1 MGFQRGDIVEVYF
14 DLPYHN
20 KTETHPA
27 IIISNEEVYH
37 TDEIYICVMMTSSKK
52 KDLFTFEVTQ
62 DMLQSKNNKRFSQAR
77 CHLVTYVMEKHIV
90 GNYPKNKMKPSA
102 VNRLIAR
109 INETAL
115 QDYTD

>member
-1 MGFQRGDIVEVYF
+1 MAFERGDIVEVYF
-14 DLPYHN
+14 DLPYHD

-27 IIISNEEVYH
+27 VIISNHEVYN
-37 TDEIYICVMMTSSKK
+37 TDEIYICVMITSSRR

-62 DMLQSKNNKRFSQAR
+62 NMLQSKNNKKVSQAR
-77 CHLVTYVMEKHIV
+77 CHLVTYIKENHIV
-90 GNYPKNKMKPSA
+90 GNYPRNRMKVSA

-115 QDYTD
+115 EEF